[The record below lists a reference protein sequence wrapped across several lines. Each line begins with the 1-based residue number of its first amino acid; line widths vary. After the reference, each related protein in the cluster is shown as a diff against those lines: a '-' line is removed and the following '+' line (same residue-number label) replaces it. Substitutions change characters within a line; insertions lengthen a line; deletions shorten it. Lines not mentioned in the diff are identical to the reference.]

1 MRLGV
6 EAAVVSGE
14 LVPGDVQIDEGR
26 VAAVGLAGNGSGVAA
41 PGFVDLQVNGY
52 GGVDLLSEPD
62 RWREVD
68 GMLAAIGVT
77 TWQPTLISAPPEQTL
92 AALRAIDLDVHLEG
106 PFLALP
112 GAHPIECLR
121 LPDLQLLE
129 SFLSAGRVQSMTIAP
144 ELPGALELVG
154 RLVAHGAVVSLGHSN
169 ADARTAHAAFER
181 GARTVTHLFNAMRPF
196 GHRDPG
202 LAGAALSREEVT
214 VQVICD
220 GAHLADETVTFAWR
234 AARGRLA
241 VVSDAIDAAGG
252 GDGRFRLGG
261 VEVTVERG
269 IPRAPDGSLAGSTS
283 SVPEGVRRL
292 VSLGVPLAEAV
303 DAGTAVPARLLGR
316 TDVGALEPG
325 AAADVVVLDDDVRVT
340 QVIRGGRAI
349 EAVGA

>member
-52 GGVDLLSEPD
+52 GGVDLLSEPE

-92 AALRAIDLDVHLEG
+92 AALRAIELDVHLEG

-112 GAHPIECLR
+112 GAHPLECLR
-121 LPDLQLLE
+121 LPDLALVD
-129 SFLSAGRVQSMTIAP
+129 SFLSAGRVRTTTIAP
-144 ELPGALELVG
+144 ELPGALELVD
-154 RLVAHGAVVSLGHSN
+154 RLVAHGVVVSLGHSN
-169 ADARTAHAAFER
+169 ADARTAHSAFER
-181 GARTVTHLFNAMRPF
+181 GARTVTHVFNVMRPF

-202 LAGAALSREEVT
+202 LAGVALSREDVT

-220 GAHLADETVTFAWR
+220 GAHLADETVALAWR

-241 VVSDAIDAAGG
+241 VVSDAIDAAGS

-261 VEVTVERG
+261 VEVVVEAG
-269 IPRAPDGSLAGSTS
+269 VPRAPDGSLAGSTS
-283 SVPEGVRRL
+283 SVPEAVRRL
-292 VSLGVPLAEAV
+292 ARLGVPLPEAV
-303 DAGTAVPARLLGR
+303 DAGTQVPARLLGR
-316 TDVGALEPG
+316 PGVGVLVPG
-325 AAADVVVLDDDVRVT
+325 AVADLVVLDDDVRVT
-340 QVIRGGRAI
+340 QVMRGGRLV
-349 EAVGA
+349 EAVEA